1 MCVKCL
7 NFYHI
12 IFMLILYYWCY
23 YSIFMITL
31 LLALIKEIHR
41 IQNVMSWFCIKWP
54 LIILDQDQGIQVI
67 LAIISFSHFT
77 PNTPAMVQP
86 HHPSLMMTELEQHQ
100 QHLEHNQY
108 NVPTVHTGYYISVL
122 PCLMKSNLITN
133 PPTLQSTVMCHRQPY
148 NSCRLVREPRDCD
161 NNLALT
167 ALQPPV
173 SSRYLLSPDLLYFK
187 SFNSNPTSISTQP
200 PTSFPTRLQLTF
212 SHSSELHFTKRPFRI

>member
-1 MCVKCL
+1 MATNHL
-7 NFYHI
+7 RSRSRDPGNLGNNL
-12 IFMLILYYWCY
+12 IFPFHTKHT
-23 YSIFMITL
+23 SHGP
-31 LLALIKEIHR
+31 AAPP
-41 IQNVMSWFCIKWP
+41 VM
-54 LIILDQDQGIQVI
+54 
-67 LAIISFSHFT
+67 
-77 PNTPAMVQP
+77 
-86 HHPSLMMTELEQHQ
+86 SLMMTELEHQH

-108 NVPTVHTGYYISVL
+108 NVPTVHPGYYISVL